1 MKFDWCEY
9 FRLAQ
14 ELANVNAASSDELAS
29 NSKQQTSEAKLRSC
43 VSRAYYSAF
52 CISRNYLRDVLH
64 DPRLSKA
71 RTGDVNEHQYVADEF
86 IYNNAKNKKLIQIG
100 NDLRRLR
107 EYRNKS
113 DYDDKIFNL
122 EKEVKFALKLA
133 GSIIDNINELSKDV
147 Q

>member
-14 ELANVNAASSDELAS
+14 ELANVNAASSNESAS
-29 NSKQQTSEAKLRSC
+29 NYKLQVSEAKLRSC
-43 VSRAYYSAF
+43 ISRAYYSAF
-52 CISRNYLRDVLH
+52 CMSRNYLRDVLH

-71 RTGDVNEHQYVADEF
+71 RIGDVNEHQYVADEF
-86 IYNNAKNKKLIQIG
+86 LYNNAKNKKLIQIG

-122 EKEVKFALKLA
+122 QKEVKFALKLA
-133 GSIIDNINELSKDV
+133 EDIIANITELIQDAE
-147 Q
+147 